1 MIENTK
7 NQLALAA
14 TRIFTDDVDAL
25 LAFYERVT
33 GVAAHRIHPL
43 FGEIVTPSGTLA
55 IASTQTVGLLGAGSA
70 EAAANRSV
78 CLDWLV
84 DDVDADHARL
94 AAIITEFVAEFGAE
108 FELGSAAGFVNEPT
122 TMPWG
127 NRSLLLRDPD
137 GNLLNVFTPVT
148 PEARARFGM

>member
-1 MIENTK
+1 MTENTTA
-7 NQLALAA
+7 QLTLAA
-14 TRIFTDDVDAL
+14 TRIFTDDVDTL
-25 LAFYERVT
+25 LAFYECVT
-33 GVAAHRIHPL
+33 GVAARRIHPL
-43 FGEIVTPSGTLA
+43 FGEIATPSGTLA

-78 CLDWLV
+78 CLDFLV

-94 AAIITEFVAEFGAE
+94 AAIVTEFAPGT
-108 FELGSAAGFVNEPT
+108 AAGFVNEPT

-127 NRSLLLRDPD
+127 NRSLLFRDPD
-137 GNLLNVFTPVT
+137 GNLINVFTPVT

>member
-1 MIENTK
+1 MNETNTENTK
-7 NQLALAA
+7 LNLAA

-33 GVAAHRIHPL
+33 GVAARRIHPL
-43 FGEIVTPSGTLA
+43 FGEIATPSGTLA

-78 CLDWLV
+78 CLDFLV

-94 AAIITEFVAEFGAE
+94 AAIVAEFGA
-108 FELGSAAGFVNEPT
+108 AFVNEPALFRNQRDRKT
-122 TMPWG
+122 LG
-127 NRSLLLRDPD
+127 RRDFQLLSNPHKITRLGDP
-137 GNLLNVFTPVT
+137 
-148 PEARARFGM
+148 

>member
-1 MIENTK
+1 MTETQTEK
-7 NQLALAA
+7 PTPQLNLAA

-33 GVAAHRIHPL
+33 GVAARRIHPL
-43 FGEIVTPSGTLA
+43 FGEIATPSGTLA

-78 CLDWLV
+78 SLDFLV

-94 AAIITEFVAEFGAE
+94 AAIVTEFAPGA
-108 FELGSAAGFVNEPT
+108 AAGFVNEPT

-127 NRSLLLRDPD
+127 NRSLLFRDPD
-137 GNLLNVFTPVT
+137 GNLINVFTPVT
-148 PEARARFGM
+148 REARARFGM